1 MKYKDWIICDLKA
14 TDSLQLLGTANRH
27 DAKFK
32 FQVDLVS
39 LVGGGWDAFVE
50 VVFGVSDTEARSV
63 ALDFADERIR
73 GAAQSAIESA
83 RDRLN
88 DFIADELEDGKEW
101 PW

>member
-1 MKYKDWIICDLKA
+1 MKYKDWVICDLEV
-14 TDSLQLLGTANRH
+14 TDDLYLFGTASKP

-32 FQVDLVS
+32 FQINLVS
-39 LVGGGWDAFVE
+39 FLAGEWDAFCE
-50 VVFGVSDTEARSV
+50 TACGVSYREAERV

-88 DFIADELEDGKEW
+88 DFISDDLEGDE
-101 PW
+101 